1 MISTTRQRIVLVLSA
16 AVVLAVLPR
25 AQEPDPNSQLA
36 VETSND
42 QVDVQAAA
50 EDMAPDLWFVEL
62 ASPPTADGSSLSQ
75 VTKEK
80 ADFRA
85 AAAAAKLSYTE
96 RYAFDTLWNG
106 FSVRVARRDVAAL
119 SRLDGVKAI
128 YPVQTVKL
136 AEDRPGNETDLFTA
150 IQMTGADVVQNSL
163 GYTGAGVRVAIMDT
177 GIDYTH
183 PDLGGCFGPGCRV
196 ELGSDLVGDA
206 FTGSSST
213 PVPDP
218 DPMDCAGHGTH
229 VAGIVGAKAAAP
241 GGVTGV
247 APGVTFHAY
256 KVFGC
261 NGSTTTDI
269 MIAAMERLLADGADV
284 LNMSI
289 GSTAGWPQSPT
300 AAASTRLVN
309 KGVAVVASAGNDGSL
324 GLYAASAPAVGEKV
338 IGVASFDNT
347 RVIES
352 SFTVTPDNL
361 AIGYMDSDSPA
372 APPTSGDHPLKR
384 TGTSTST
391 SDACTALQ
399 AGSLTGSVALI
410 RRGTCTFYQKA
421 IDAQNAGAVGVVIYN
436 NVGGF
441 VSGTVAGTPPLAIPV
456 VTITA
461 ADGVTLNN
469 RLVAGPVTMTWSGG
483 RVSVP
488 DPTAGLISSFSSYGL
503 SPDLAIKPDIGA
515 PGGYVFSTYP
525 VAYGGYATL
534 SGTSMA
540 SPHVAGAVALLLQA
554 HPHTSAQEIRSI
566 LQNSAQPAPWFGNP
580 SLGFLDVVHRQGA
593 GLLRIDR
600 AIQAATKVD
609 PGKLSLG
616 EGAAGP
622 AIRTLTISNQ
632 GDTDVTY
639 DLRHAPALTSGPNTF
654 TVQFFNAPA
663 SVTFSA
669 PSVTVPS
676 GGQATFDVTITQ
688 PTTFNRYLYGGYIE
702 VAPQGGGEVVR
713 VPYAG
718 FTGDYQSIQVMTPTP
733 NGFPWLAKL
742 VGTSLRKQTS
752 GASYTLQGSDIPY
765 FLLHLDH
772 ESRLLR
778 MTVQDSNGKD
788 WHRAEQ
794 DEYLPRNSAA
804 TSFFAFIWDGTTS
817 AGKKSYT
824 VPNGQYSVTIT
835 VVKALG
841 DENNPSDVE
850 TWTSPLF
857 TIARP

>member
-1 MISTTRQRIVLVLSA
+1 MSTTRQRIVLALSA
-16 AVVLAVLPR
+16 AVILAVLPR

-36 VETSND
+36 VETAND
-42 QVDVQAAA
+42 QIDTQAAA
-50 EDMAPDLWFVEL
+50 QDETPDLWFVEL
-62 ASPPTADGSSLSQ
+62 ASPPAADGSSLSQ
-75 VTKEK
+75 VRKEK

-85 AAAAAKLSYTE
+85 AAAAAKLAYTE

-106 FSVRVARRDVAAL
+106 LSVRVARRDVGTL

-128 YPVQTVKL
+128 YPVQTVTL
-136 AEDRPGNETDLFTA
+136 AEDRPGNEADLFTA
-150 IQMTGADVVQNSL
+150 IQMTGADIVQNAL

-183 PDLGGCFGPGCRV
+183 PDLGGCFGSGCRV
-196 ELGSDLVGDA
+196 ELGYDLVGDA

-229 VAGIVGAKAAAP
+229 VAGIVGAKAAVP

-256 KVFGC
+256 RVFGC
-261 NGSTTTDI
+261 EGSTSSDI

-289 GSTAGWPQSPT
+289 GSTFGWPQTPT
-300 AAASTRLVN
+300 AAAATRLVN
-309 KGVAVVASAGNDGSL
+309 KGVSVVASAGNDGSL
-324 GLYAASAPAVGEKV
+324 GLYATSAPAVGDKV
-338 IGVASFDNT
+338 IAAASFDNT
-347 RVIES
+347 GVRERY
-352 SFTVTPDNL
+352 FTVTPDGL

-372 APPTSGDHPLKR
+372 LPPTSGSQPLKR

-391 SDACTALQ
+391 SDACAALPP
-399 AGSLTGSVALI
+399 GSLTGFVALI
-410 RRGTCTFYQKA
+410 RRGTCGFYQKA
-421 IDAQNAGAVGVVIYN
+421 INAQNAGAVGVVIYN
-436 NVGGF
+436 NVAGF
-441 VSGTVAGTPPLAIPV
+441 ISVTVAGTPPLAIPV

-461 ADGVTLNN
+461 ADGVTLDN
-469 RLVAGPVTMTWSGG
+469 RLAAGPVTMTWTNQMFSF
-483 RVSVP
+483 P

-515 PGGYVFSTYP
+515 PGGFVFSTWP
-525 VAYGGYATL
+525 MAYGGYATF

-554 HPHTSAQEIRSI
+554 HPHTPAQAIRSI
-566 LQNSAQPAPWFGNP
+566 LQNSAVPAPWSGNP

-593 GLLRIDR
+593 GMLRIDR
-600 AIQAATKVD
+600 AILATTNVD

-622 AIRTLTISNQ
+622 AVRTLSISNQ

-639 DLRHAPALTSGPNTF
+639 DLRHAPALTTGPNTF
-654 TVQFFNAPA
+654 TVQFLNAPA
-663 SVTFSA
+663 LVTFSA

-676 GGQATFDVTITQ
+676 GGQATVDVIVTP
-688 PTTFNRYLYGGYIE
+688 PTTSNRYLYGGYIE
-702 VAPQGGGEVVR
+702 FAPEAGGQVVR

-733 NGFPWLAKL
+733 NQFPWLARL

-752 GASYTLQGSDIPY
+752 GASYTLQGSDVPY
-765 FLLHLDH
+765 LLMHLDH

-778 MTVQDSNGKD
+778 LSVQDSNGKD

-794 DEYLPRNSAA
+794 IDYMPRNSAA

-824 VPNGQYSVTIT
+824 VPNGQYTVTIT

-841 DENNPSDVE
+841 DESNPSDVE